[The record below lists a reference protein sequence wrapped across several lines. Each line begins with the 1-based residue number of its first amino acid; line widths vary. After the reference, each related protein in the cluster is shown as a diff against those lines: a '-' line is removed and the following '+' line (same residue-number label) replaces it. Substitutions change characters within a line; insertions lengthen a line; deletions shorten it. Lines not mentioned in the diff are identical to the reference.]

1 LARACARTLIGF
13 LGCSMSVA
21 SVLALGPATR
31 LAAEPTSQ
39 ACFELK
45 FDQPRQPIR
54 RIVLDLDSKD
64 LMVEEWGL
72 SRAPF
77 FDAGMTCKEADQG
90 RLECSI
96 ECDGGQLSIAQRE
109 NRVELSASHL
119 RLSDKLDTM
128 LSARNEAGSSG
139 ALDGTY
145 VLAPAPQATC
155 RTAFGPDRPGQ
166 TALRPGDFSPRVES
180 LQKALSN
187 LGFFSQQPDWY
198 FTGVTADA
206 VRAFQRFAGLQP
218 TGQSDAKTIAKLRLL
233 SLLRGGC

>member
-1 LARACARTLIGF
+1 
-13 LGCSMSVA
+13 MSIA
-21 SVLALGPATR
+21 ALALGPAR
-31 LAAEPTSQ
+31 PLAAETASQ
-39 ACFELK
+39 ACFELE

-77 FDAGMTCKEADQG
+77 FDAGMDCNDAGQG
-90 RLECSI
+90 KLECSI
-96 ECDGGQLSIAQRE
+96 VCDGGGLSITKRG
-109 NRVELSASHL
+109 NRVELKAERL
-119 RLSDKLDTM
+119 RLSDKLDTL
-128 LSARNEAGSSG
+128 LSERNEASSSG
-139 ALDGTY
+139 AFDGAYTL
-145 VLAPAPQATC
+145 VPAPEATC

-180 LQKALSN
+180 LEKALSN
-187 LGFFSQQPDWY
+187 LGFFPQQPDWY

-218 TGQSDAKTIAKLRLL
+218 TGLSDAKTVAKLRLL
-233 SLLRGGC
+233 SVLRGGC